1 MLDEGDGGI
10 HLRPPHDEG
19 FVKRHSR
26 LLQIGDVRI
35 PDVIL
40 GSDLVEVLCE
50 GCFLA
55 REALLELGAQLC
67 HLLDVGI
74 HGTKL
79 GLLTTCVMDGF
90 QDGAGSRLLIP
101 LVSSCRRDWKE
112 KGDLG
117 LRTESRYHFIRPS
130 RPRARYT
137 HCGPITVALTFL
149 GRPQQCANS
158 GTELVRGG
166 ERRAQECAATG
177 LKCVLIR
184 PFHVGLRYLLER
196 TAPACQKKRRYE
208 FACGTAKDGP
218 RPATSPCVSSPQCI
232 FLCRGPCATNMQKK
246 GISTCCCAS
255 L

>member
-55 REALLELGAQLC
+55 HEALLELGAQLC

-101 LVSSCRRDWKE
+101 LVSSCRRGIGRRREIWVLE
-112 KGDLG
+112 QNHGTTLYG
-117 LRTESRYHFIRPS
+117 QAGHAHAT
-130 RPRARYT
+130 
-137 HCGPITVALTFL
+137 PI
-149 GRPQQCANS
+149 
-158 GTELVRGG
+158 
-166 ERRAQECAATG
+166 
-177 LKCVLIR
+177 
-184 PFHVGLRYLLER
+184 VG
-196 TAPACQKKRRYE
+196 Q
-208 FACGTAKDGP
+208 
-218 RPATSPCVSSPQCI
+218 
-232 FLCRGPCATNMQKK
+232 
-246 GISTCCCAS
+246 
-255 L
+255 